1 MYALNAPRRTRAF
14 TLVELL
20 VVIGIIAL
28 LISILLPSLSAARE
42 HGNAVK
48 CLSNVRQ
55 LAAAFIMY
63 AGENKGKLPFP
74 SASRGAQHRETDWIF
89 WQTQATPLVATIPD
103 LGDSAVCR
111 YMGKTPADSLRCP
124 SDLWAEHSSTVP
136 GTTTDGLG
144 GPYLYSYT
152 VNSFIT
158 DGYTPPGSTT
168 AKGWTISSI
177 RNNTEKLLLGEEDE
191 HSIDDGRW
199 VLFDKSV
206 TSGIGNRLA
215 IRHEK
220 RRILPDNDANWPR
233 NLDRRGNVAFLDGHG
248 EYAAR
253 DYVHDPIHYDP
264 QK

>member
-1 MYALNAPRRTRAF
+1 MASTFAHRQNRRGF

-55 LAAAFIMY
+55 IAAAFIMY
-63 AGENKGKLPFP
+63 TNENKGKLPFP
-74 SASRGAQHRETDWIF
+74 SASRSAEHRESDWIF
-89 WQTQATPLVATIPD
+89 WQQQATSLYPSVPD
-103 LGDSAVCR
+103 LNESAVCR
-111 YMGKTPADSLRCP
+111 YLGKNPAGVLRCP
-124 SDLWAEHSSTVP
+124 SDPWAEHGSILP
-136 GTTTDGLG
+136 GTVSDGKG
-144 GPYLYSYT
+144 GPYVYSYSA
-152 VNSFIT
+152 NSFIT
-158 DGYTPPGSTT
+158 DGTGSP

-177 RNNTEKLLLGEEDE
+177 RNAPDKLLLGEEDE

-199 VLFDKSV
+199 TIFDGKNPPSPI
-206 TSGIGNRLA
+206 SNRLA
-215 IRHEK
+215 IRHET

-248 EYAAR
+248 EFASR

-264 QK
+264 LK